1 MYYLGFVTKGTCS
14 IQKNIQL
21 PTQGNTS
28 YKRSGTYG
36 LVYLISSYK
45 NHGNRKVIKK
55 NNVFHITILI

>member
-45 NHGNRKVIKK
+45 NHGNQKVIKK
-55 NNVFHITILI
+55 K